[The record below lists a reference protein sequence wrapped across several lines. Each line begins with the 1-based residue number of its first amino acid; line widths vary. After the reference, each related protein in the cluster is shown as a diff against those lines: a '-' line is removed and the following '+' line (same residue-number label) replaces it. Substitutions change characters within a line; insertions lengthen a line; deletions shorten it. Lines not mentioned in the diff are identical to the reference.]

1 MPSYHILF
9 LTRWYP
15 HKGDEQ
21 LGVFIRK
28 HALAVANF
36 CKVSVLNVRAEKNQK
51 EKFNITVK
59 STIITEVQVF
69 YKSTNNAVINFLR
82 NTKAHFLG
90 FKELEKRNGKPTLIH
105 MHVLFGMSLTTLFLS
120 TVKNLPFI
128 ISEHWHGFTDEKFRN
143 KNFLFKWLLH
153 FTAKKS
159 AALTVV
165 SSFLKDGMIKNNFGS
180 NIIVVPNVVESRSAE
195 VEMVSNKICIVTVA
209 DLVDEIK
216 NISAVIET
224 FSEICESNASI
235 EYHIIGTGLDEQ
247 KLKVQASAT
256 GLLDKQIFFHG
267 QRNNDYVLS
276 FLNSCSFVVINS
288 FVETFSV
295 IAAES
300 LLAGKPLV
308 CTNCGGV
315 SDFVD
320 EECGQLIE
328 PGNKIQ
334 LKEALLF
341 MIANFNSYR
350 SEKLK
355 AKVAKRFSG
364 AVIGQ
369 QFYSIYQSVLSKN

>member
-1 MPSYHILF
+1 MPGYHILF

-21 LGVFIRK
+21 LGIFIKK
-28 HALAVANF
+28 HALAAAHF
-36 CKVSVLNVRAEKNQK
+36 CKVSVLNVRAEKQQI
-51 EKFNITVK
+51 EKFNIIVR
-59 STIITEVQVF
+59 STKITEVQVL
-69 YKSTNNAVINFLR
+69 YKSTNNTFFNFLR
-82 NTKAHFLG
+82 NTKGHFLG
-90 FKELEKRNGKPTLIH
+90 FKELQKRNGKPVLIH
-105 MHVLFGMSLTTLFLS
+105 MHVLFGLSLTTLILS
-120 TVKNLPFI
+120 TVKKLPFI

-153 FTAKKS
+153 YTAKKS

-165 SSFLKDGMIKNNFGS
+165 SSFLKNGMIKNDFRS
-180 NIIVVPNVVESRSAE
+180 NIIVVPNVVESRPAE
-195 VEMVSNKICIVTVA
+195 VEMVSNKIRILSVA

-224 FSEICESNASI
+224 FSEMCESNADI
-235 EYHIIGTGLDEQ
+235 EYHIIGSGLDEQ
-247 KLKVQASAT
+247 KLKIQASAT

-276 FLNSCSFVVINS
+276 FLNNCSFVVINS

-308 CTNCGGV
+308 CTNCGGI

-320 EECGQLIE
+320 EECGKLIA

-334 LKEALLF
+334 LKEALLN
-341 MIANFNSYR
+341 MITNFKSYG

-355 AKVAKRFSG
+355 SKVANRFSSE
-364 AVIGQ
+364 VVGQ
-369 QFYSIYQSVLSKN
+369 QFYSIYQTVLSKK

>member
-1 MPSYHILF
+1 LPDNHILF

-21 LGVFIRK
+21 LGVFIKK
-28 HALAVANF
+28 HALAVAQF
-36 CKVSVLNVRAEKNQK
+36 CKVSVLNVKSEKEQQ
-51 EKFNITVK
+51 EKFNVTVK
-59 STIITEVQVF
+59 ATTIFEVQVY
-69 YKSTNNAVINFLR
+69 YKSTNSVVFNFIR

-90 FKELEKRNGKPTLIH
+90 YKELEKHYGKPDLIH
-105 MHVLFGMSLTTLFLS
+105 MHVMFGLSLTTIILS

-128 ISEHWHGFTDEKFRN
+128 ISEHWHGFTDGKFSH

-159 AALTVV
+159 AAITVV
-165 SSFLKDGMIKNNFGS
+165 SSFLKNGMIKNNFRS
-180 NIIVVPNVVESRSAE
+180 DILVVPNVVESISDDINMDPE
-195 VEMVSNKICIVTVA
+195 KTTLLSVA
-209 DLVDEIK
+209 DLVDDIK
-216 NISAVIET
+216 NISAVIVV
-224 FSEICESNASI
+224 FSEICKTNTTI
-235 EYHIIGTGLDEQ
+235 EYHIIGGGLDEH
-247 KLKVQASAT
+247 KLKLQASAT
-256 GLLDKQIFFHG
+256 GLLNKQIFFHG
-267 QRNNDYVLS
+267 RQNNEYVLS

-308 CTNCGGV
+308 CTNCGGI

-320 EECGQLIE
+320 DECGRLIE

-341 MIANFNSYR
+341 MIENFNTYNSK
-350 SEKLK
+350 KLK
-355 AKVAKRFSG
+355 SKVEERFSSTE
-364 AVIGQ
+364 IGQ
-369 QFYSIYQSVLSKN
+369 QFYSIYQSVLNKN